1 MSATVGT
8 VYLVGAGP
16 GDPGLLT
23 VKGLACLQKAQ
34 VVVYD
39 RLVSPRVLAHAP
51 QQAERIYAGKSA
63 AGHEMEQEEIN
74 ALLAAKAKEGKV
86 VVRLKGGDP
95 FVFGRGGE
103 EAERLAGEGVP
114 FEIVPG
120 VSSAIAAAAYAG
132 IPVTHRDASS
142 SFAVITGRED
152 PGKAWTRIHWDKL
165 AGGVGTL
172 VVLMG
177 VETLP
182 ETVAKLREHG
192 MASHTPA
199 AVIGW
204 GTWPKQRTAV
214 GTLADIVAKTKDA
227 GIGAPAVTVI
237 GEVVRLREKLRW
249 FDSKPLFGRRVL
261 VTRARTQAS
270 ALAERLEELGAE
282 AVEAAAIEILG
293 PRDYVT
299 LDRAMRKLP
308 ETQWAVFTSVN
319 AVQWMMDRMES
330 QGRDARSLAGVKVC
344 AIGPATAA
352 SLRSRGIRADYVPE
366 QFTTEAIM
374 QGLGGEGRLEGQRI
388 VLYQADIAPQDIV
401 QALEGRG
408 AQVQR
413 VAAYQTVT
421 PAGAAERAKQALAE
435 GVDVITFTSS
445 STVEHLCALLGE
457 GAAAAINRAKIASIG
472 PITTRTAERLGVRV
486 DATAEEHTIPGLV
499 QAVLGLAKQ
508 G

>member
-1 MSATVGT
+1 MSETTGT

-34 VVVYD
+34 VLVYD
-39 RLVSPRVLAHAP
+39 RLVSPRLLGHAP
-51 QQAERIYAGKSA
+51 PQAERIYVGKSP
-63 AGHEMEQEEIN
+63 AGHAMEQDEIN
-74 ALLAAKAKEGKV
+74 ALLVAKAKEGKT

-103 EAERLAGEGVP
+103 EAERLAQEGVP

-120 VSSAIAAAAYAG
+120 VSAAIAAAAYAG
-132 IPVTHRDASS
+132 IPVTHRDAAS

-152 PGKAWTRIHWDKL
+152 PQKAWTRIHWDKL

-172 VVLMG
+172 VILMG

-192 MASHTPA
+192 MASDMPA

-204 GTWPKQRTAV
+204 GTWPRQRTVV
-214 GTLADIVAKTKDA
+214 GTLEDIAAKSKDA
-227 GIGAPAVTVI
+227 AISAPAVTVV

-249 FDSKPLFGRRVL
+249 FDRKPLFGKRVL
-261 VTRARTQAS
+261 VTRAREQAS
-270 ALAERLEELGAE
+270 VLVEQLEQFGAE
-282 AVEAAAIEILG
+282 AVEVAAIEILG

-299 LDRAMRKLP
+299 MDRAMKKLP

-319 AVQWMMDRMES
+319 AVEWTMGRLES
-330 QGRDARSLAGVKVC
+330 QGKDARALAGVRVC

-366 QFTTEAIM
+366 QFTTEAIA
-374 QGLGGEGRLEGQRI
+374 QGLGGEGSLEGQRI
-388 VLYQADIAPQDIV
+388 VLYQAAIAPMEIV
-401 QALEGRG
+401 QALEARG

-421 PAGAAERAKQALAE
+421 PAGAAERAKQALAD
-435 GVDVITFTSS
+435 GTDIITFTSS
-445 STVEHLCALLGE
+445 STVEHLCALLGD
-457 GAAAAINRAKIASIG
+457 GAAAAINGCKTASIG
-472 PITTRTAERLGVRV
+472 PITTGTAERLGVRV
-486 DATAEEHTIPGLV
+486 DITAQEHTIPGLV
-499 QAVLGLAKQ
+499 QAVLGLAKLA
-508 G
+508 